1 MEAIEG
7 LAKVIRVG
15 ASGSDAYAEPVA
27 PADRCEPRAW
37 RGLGAARKPMG
48 SLAAACLC
56 SLS

>member
-15 ASGSDAYAEPVA
+15 AGGSDAHAEPVT

-37 RGLGAARKPMG
+37 RDLGAAQEPMG